1 MEALFEK
8 HFRKLDLTSLDF
20 VRGIMDEINWKA
32 RLIGIKGQRGVGK
45 TTLLLQY
52 IKKHLPRDHTSLYVS
67 LDNIVFARK
76 RLIDLA
82 DDFVKSGGRF
92 LFLDEVHKYPDWSV
106 ELKNIYDDY
115 PELHVVFTGSSMLE
129 ILNARADLSRRAVV
143 YHMKGLSFREFLAL
157 EAKEVF
163 PKVTLIELLDQHI
176 EMSEQ
181 VLSKLKPLPYF
192 KNYLS
197 YGYFPF
203 YQELPELYHQ
213 RLEEIINMTLEI
225 ELPLL
230 RGVDI
235 AYVPKLKHLLHIIS
249 ESVPFMPNV
258 SKLSERIEINRNTLI
273 SYLFFLK
280 EAQLTQNLYK
290 DIKGITQMQ
299 KPEKIYLDNTNFQVA
314 LCPGNANE
322 GNQRETFFLNQL
334 SYAHEV
340 EYIKESDF
348 RIDGKYIFEVGGK
361 NKTTRQIKDK
371 PNSYLAMDGIEYG
384 SHRSIPLWMFGF
396 LY

>member
-1 MEALFEK
+1 MDALFEK

-20 VRGIMDEINWKA
+20 VRSIIDQINWKA

-67 LDNIVFARK
+67 LDHILFARK
-76 RLIDLA
+76 RLVDLA

-115 PELHVVFTGSSMLE
+115 PELQVVFTGSSMLE
-129 ILNARADLSRRAVV
+129 ILNARADLSRRAIV
-143 YHMKGLSFREFLAL
+143 YSMQGLSFREFLAL
-157 EAKEVF
+157 ETGEFF
-163 PKVTLIELLDQHI
+163 PVLTLNELLRDSA
-176 EMSEQ
+176 EYSRQ
-181 VLSKLKPLPYF
+181 VLSRLKPLPHF
-192 KNYLS
+192 RNYLHH
-197 YGYFPF
+197 GYFPF
-203 YQELPELYHQ
+203 YKELPALYHQ
-213 RLEEIINMTLEI
+213 RLEEVVNMTLEI

-235 AYVPKLKHLLHIIS
+235 GYVPKLKHLLHIIS
-249 ESVPFMPNV
+249 ESVPFIPNV

-280 EAQLTQNLYK
+280 QAHLTQNLYK

-314 LCPGNANE
+314 LCSNNAEE

-334 SYAHEV
+334 SYAHKV
-340 EYIKESDF
+340 EYIKGSDF
-348 RIDGKYIFEVGGK
+348 RVDGQYIFEVGGK
-361 NKTTRQIKDK
+361 NKTTKQIKDQ
-371 PNSYLAMDGIEYG
+371 PNSFLAMDGIEYG
-384 SHRSIPLWMFGF
+384 SHRSIPLWLFGF

>member
-1 MEALFEK
+1 
-8 HFRKLDLTSLDF
+8 
-20 VRGIMDEINWKA
+20 
-32 RLIGIKGQRGVGK
+32 
-45 TTLLLQY
+45 
-52 IKKHLPRDHTSLYVS
+52 
-67 LDNIVFARK
+67 
-76 RLIDLA
+76 
-82 DDFVKSGGRF
+82 
-92 LFLDEVHKYPDWSV
+92 
-106 ELKNIYDDY
+106 
-115 PELHVVFTGSSMLE
+115 
-129 ILNARADLSRRAVV
+129 
-143 YHMKGLSFREFLAL
+143 
-157 EAKEVF
+157 
-163 PKVTLIELLDQHI
+163 
-176 EMSEQ
+176 
-181 VLSKLKPLPYF
+181 
-192 KNYLS
+192 
-197 YGYFPF
+197 
-203 YQELPELYHQ
+203 
-213 RLEEIINMTLEI
+213 
-225 ELPLL
+225 
-230 RGVDI
+230 
-235 AYVPKLKHLLHIIS
+235 
-249 ESVPFMPNV
+249 
-258 SKLSERIEINRNTLI
+258 LI

-299 KPEKIYLDNTNFQVA
+299 KPEKIYLDNANFQVA